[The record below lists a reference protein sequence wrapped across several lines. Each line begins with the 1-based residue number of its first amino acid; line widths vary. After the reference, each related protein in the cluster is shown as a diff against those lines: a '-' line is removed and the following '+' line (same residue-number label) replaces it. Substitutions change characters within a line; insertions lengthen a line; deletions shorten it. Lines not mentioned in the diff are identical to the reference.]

1 MQPAD
6 FLVASLLTSNIL
18 SAAKIVEG
26 VSIFGTALVID
37 AGTFIFPLCYIL
49 GDLLTEVYGY
59 KQTKKVI
66 WVGFF
71 SSLVLIGSVYFISL
85 LPAIKKYSVALPTE
99 EFLLLVLWLI

>member
-1 MQPAD
+1 MKEYKYYPLLCGL
-6 FLVASLLTSNIL
+6 FVASLLTSNIL
-18 SAAKIVEG
+18 SAAKIVDLG

-66 WVGFF
+66 PIFSFLHPVTDNFLCATVGCFF
-71 SSLVLIGSVYFISL
+71 CRHSIHFCGI
-85 LPAIKKYSVALPTE
+85 
-99 EFLLLVLWLI
+99 

>member
-1 MQPAD
+1 MKEYKYYPLLCGL
-6 FLVASLLTSNIL
+6 FVASLLTSNIL
-18 SAAKIVEG
+18 SAAKIDLG

-71 SSLVLIGSVYFISL
+71 SSLVLIGSVYFMSL
-85 LPAIKKYSVALPTE
+85 ARNCWRY
-99 EFLLLVLWLI
+99 FLSKNI

>member
-1 MQPAD
+1 MKEYKYYPLLCGL
-6 FLVASLLTSNIL
+6 FVASLLTSNIL
-18 SAAKIVEG
+18 SAAKIVDLG

-71 SSLVLIGSVYFISL
+71 SSLVLIGSVCLY
-85 LPAIKKYSVALPTE
+85 P
-99 EFLLLVLWLI
+99 